1 MVFTTVVFGNINI
14 TSPGT
19 AIYTD
24 GNSIATGGLRLFI
37 VPTKNVGP
45 SNGIDIGFTYINQF
59 GIQKTTSVTT
69 AIAPST
75 TAGTHTQAVLEAGDT
90 GIRDIISITIN
101 PGGGNTGD
109 SINLE
114 SWNEGLGRSPIPI
127 VSTKSF
133 DRTEIYPETTPEY
146 PGGIPAHIFEPY
158 IGLWKGK
165 FYSALY
171 DTSGNP
177 SPLVP
182 IMYYSD
188 PQIQIPIGFSRS
200 SITAWI
206 PEPVLRIVISKLVNL
221 ADNIGARKE
230 IVEWVPEPLTGNDY
244 KGKMFFVFKSWLESV
259 VGQVLSGYVQN
270 VSGEVIKNAFSMIL
284 ISPPTDTNPSG
295 VTATADVNP
304 DNGLYQAFLK
314 KVIYDKRY
322 IIVKLGIKNIALE
335 GAGIPEVID
344 GNQQLPIPYNLQ
356 FACPIKNCDFT
367 VTRKI
372 T

>member
-1 MVFTTVVFGNINI
+1 MTFPTVVFGNINI

-19 AIYTD
+19 TIYTD
-24 GNSIATGGLRLFI
+24 GGSIPTGGYRLFI
-37 VPTKNVGP
+37 VPTRNVGL
-45 SNGIDIGFTYINQF
+45 NGIDIGFTYVNQF
-59 GIQKTTSVTT
+59 GDMKTTSVTT

-75 TAGTHTQAVLEAGDT
+75 TAGTHIQAVLEAGDT

-101 PGGGNTGD
+101 IGGGTAAD
-109 SINLE
+109 SLNLE
-114 SWNEGLGRSPIPI
+114 SWNEGLGRPPIS
-127 VSTKSF
+127 VTSTKSF
-133 DRTEIYPETTPEY
+133 DRTEIYSETTPEY

-158 IGLWKGK
+158 IGLWKGR
-165 FYSALY
+165 FYSTLQ

-188 PQIQIPIGFSRS
+188 PQIPIPITFNKSA
-200 SITAWI
+200 ITEWVPWPI
-206 PEPVLRIVISKLVNL
+206 TGRVPITKIINL
-221 ADNIGARKE
+221 ADEIGSRKG
-230 IVEWVPEPLTGNDY
+230 IVEWIAEPLSRNDY
-244 KGKMFFVFKSWLESV
+244 NGKLFFVFKSWIESV

-284 ISPPTDTNPSG
+284 MSPPTDINPSG

-314 KVIYDKRY
+314 KVVYDKRY
-322 IIVKLGIKNIALE
+322 IIVKFGIRNIALE
-335 GAGIPEVID
+335 GAGIPDVVD

-367 VTRKI
+367 ITRKI